1 MERPT
6 GVTILAILEIIAGI
20 LMFLGAAG
28 MMVLAS
34 IGGTVPIAGI
44 VFGVFATIMALV
56 LVILGIIA
64 FILAYGLWNGKGWA
78 WWLTII
84 FSVISIIVNILS
96 LPGGIIGIIIAVII
110 LYYLTRPHVKEFFGR
125 PA

>member
-34 IGGTVPIAGI
+34 MGSAVPMAGI
-44 VFGVFATIMALV
+44 VFGVFAVIMALV

-78 WWLTII
+78 WWLAII

-125 PA
+125 PV